1 MFTIEEAG
9 DRRGKR
15 LVATSQLSTDDFR
28 KIAQTLG
35 SQRARKTGLVAA
47 RVSER
52 GESITTRWNGEE
64 TTNTANPGDW
74 LVTSLSP
81 SGDVL
86 KDKDGHENTY
96 VIRAASFP
104 AMYDAQQGQNEF
116 GRIFKAKGTVETV
129 RLPGGFD
136 IVAPWGEKQV
146 APAGYLVLNGDSVYG
161 NNAQTF
167 EATHEMIG

>member
-1 MFTIEEAG
+1 MFTIEEAD

-15 LVATSQLSTDDFR
+15 LVATGQLSPDDFR
-28 KIAQTLG
+28 KIAQALG

-52 GESITTRWNGEE
+52 AETVETHWDGEE
-64 TTNTANPGDW
+64 TINKTSPGDW
-74 LVTSLSP
+74 LVTNLSP
-81 SGDVL
+81 SGAVL
-86 KDKDGHENTY
+86 RDQQGHENTY

-104 AMYDAQQGQNEF
+104 AMYDAQPGQNEF
-116 GRIFKAKGTVETV
+116 GRMFKAKGTVEAV
-129 RLPGGFD
+129 RLPGGFE

-167 EATHEMIG
+167 EATHEMID